1 MPAGHLQS
9 VAYSLRMMQ
18 KMMNFLR
25 KYLFSPLMLWL
36 MLGGILLAYSH
47 GALASV
53 GADRWEAGAMQPA
66 RSCTAKSA
74 AQLGGLLP
82 DDADSVVVGSLV

>member
-1 MPAGHLQS
+1 MPTGHLQS
-9 VAYSLRMMQ
+9 AAYSLRMMQ

-25 KYLFSPLMLWL
+25 KYLFSPLMIWL

-53 GADRWEAGAMQPA
+53 GADRWEAGATEPA
-66 RSCTAKSA
+66 KSCTAKSA
-74 AQLGGLLP
+74 AQVGGLLLG
-82 DDADSVVVGSLV
+82 DADSVVAGSLV